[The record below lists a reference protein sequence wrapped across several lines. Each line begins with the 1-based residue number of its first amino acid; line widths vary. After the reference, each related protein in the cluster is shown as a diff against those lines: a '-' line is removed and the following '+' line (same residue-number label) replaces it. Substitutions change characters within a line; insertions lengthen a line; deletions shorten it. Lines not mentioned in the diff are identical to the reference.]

1 MRELIDYILQQVTQ
15 MLAERGFVGT
25 KLTGGAIRGEVPV
38 TSIPTH
44 PHDAS
49 AGTKGQIA
57 HSTLSGITASD
68 HHAEVSL
75 AASAD
80 VLLGLSGQALSLD
93 TQTANRVLAG
103 PTSGAADAPTFRAL
117 VAADVPGGSGMATDP
132 LWDAAGDLAV
142 GTGADTAAKLAKGAD
157 GTLLGVVAG
166 AVGWVAT
173 PTHYVPLATMLVSMD
188 WNTTAHST
196 DATPQALNLASVFGV
211 PANVKAV
218 LARVQ
223 VNDSASATNASLI
236 EFGPN
241 ATYYYQSVV
250 STSGIAN
257 DRTVSATIIINTDG
271 NSGVYYKCAASGT
284 LTLDVWMEITG
295 YWL

>member
-49 AGTKGQIA
+49 AGTKGQISHA
-57 HSTLSGITASD
+57 TLSNITESD
-68 HHAEVSL
+68 HYVTK
-75 AASAD
+75 AAN
-80 VLLGLSGQALSLD
+80 L
-93 TQTANRVLAG
+93 VLAG
-103 PTSGAADAPTFRAL
+103 PVTGAAATPTFRAL

-157 GTLLGVVAG
+157 GTLLGVTAG

-188 WNTTAHST
+188 WNTTAFST
-196 DATPQALNLASVFGV
+196 TAVTALDLAAVFGL

-218 LARVQ
+218 LAHLQ
-223 VNDSASATNASLI
+223 INDSASATAACNI
-236 EFGPN
+236 NFGPN
-241 ATYYYQSVV
+241 STYYYQSAL
-250 STSGIAN
+250 SASGIAN
-257 DRTVSATIIINTDG
+257 DALVIATIIINTDG
-271 NSGVYYKCAASGT
+271 NSGVYYKCVASGT
-284 LTLDVWMEITG
+284 NTLDVWMEIIG
-295 YWL
+295 YWI